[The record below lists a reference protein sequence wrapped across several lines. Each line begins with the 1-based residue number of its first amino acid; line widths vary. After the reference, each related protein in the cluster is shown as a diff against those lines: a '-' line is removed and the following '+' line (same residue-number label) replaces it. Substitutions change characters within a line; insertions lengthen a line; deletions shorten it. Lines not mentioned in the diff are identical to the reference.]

1 MVRSMLSRSG
11 LSKSFWP
18 EAVLWSSH
26 LLNRSPTIA
35 VRNKTP
41 EEAWSGR
48 RPSID
53 HLRIFGCIA
62 YAHVP
67 DEKRKKLD
75 DRGVKCVFL
84 GVSAESKAYRLY
96 NPVTKQIIISRDVV
110 FDEENVWDWNDKET
124 QQIPENFDNEEQQ
137 QLQIPVFSSLSTSA
151 PIREHTPNACSP
163 PVQRHRKRPA
173 WMMDYVSGDEL
184 SDDGNSAHFVLF
196 ADYDPVTFQDVVQD
210 TKWKKAMDAEIHSIE
225 KNDTWELTDL
235 PQGHKTIGVKW
246 VYKTK
251 LNEKGEV
258 DKHKARL
265 VAKGYKQEYGVDYT
279 EVFAPVARLDTI
291 RAVLSMAAENSW
303 PTFQLDVK
311 SAFLHGELNEHV
323 YVDQPPGYVRQG
335 QERKVYK
342 LKKALY
348 GLKQA
353 PRAWYSCIDAYLARE
368 GFKKCPY
375 EPTLYIKLGEGGK
388 ILIIC
393 LYVDDLIYTGNDKSM
408 FDVFKQSM
416 MTEFDMTDLGLM
428 RYFLGIEVVQGAA
441 GNFLYQKKYMLE
453 ILDKFEMK
461 GCNSVGTP
469 SSQDLML
476 TQKCSGKKVDATL
489 YKQIVGSLMYLTAT
503 RPDIMHAVSLVSRY
517 MESPTEVH
525 LHAAKRILRYLSG
538 TIDYG
543 LFYKRGVKSGLFG
556 FSDSDY
562 AGDPND
568 PKSTSGYVFLMGS
581 AAVSWSSKKQP
592 IVTLSTTEAEFVA
605 ALVKLFG

>member
-1 MVRSMLSRSG
+1 MKGLFLKQLLCIQLLVERGRSGSSAPGIYYFPSLRCLRVTAVDSGSKALEFLGIHDEQGTSASGSSESQAEGLIVEMNLSSCYDLVDQFCGSMLG
-11 LSKSFWP
+11 QLSSMQK
-18 EAVLWSSH
+18 E
-26 LLNRSPTIA
+26 SPTIA

-96 NPVTKQIIISRDVV
+96 NPVTKQIIISRDVI
-110 FDEENVWDWNDKET
+110 FYEENVWDWNDKET

-151 PIREHTPNACSP
+151 PIREHTPNAYNP

-184 SDDGNSAHFVLF
+184 SDD
-196 ADYDPVTFQDVVQD
+196 
-210 TKWKKAMDAEIHSIE
+210 
-225 KNDTWELTDL
+225 
-235 PQGHKTIGVKW
+235 
-246 VYKTK
+246 
-251 LNEKGEV
+251 
-258 DKHKARL
+258 
-265 VAKGYKQEYGVDYT
+265 
-279 EVFAPVARLDTI
+279 
-291 RAVLSMAAENSW
+291 
-303 PTFQLDVK
+303 
-311 SAFLHGELNEHV
+311 
-323 YVDQPPGYVRQG
+323 
-335 QERKVYK
+335 
-342 LKKALY
+342 
-348 GLKQA
+348 
-353 PRAWYSCIDAYLARE
+353 
-368 GFKKCPY
+368 
-375 EPTLYIKLGEGGK
+375 
-388 ILIIC
+388 
-393 LYVDDLIYTGNDKSM
+393 GNDKSM

-489 YKQIVGSLMYLTAT
+489 YKQIVGSLM
-503 RPDIMHAVSLVSRY
+503 
-517 MESPTEVH
+517 
-525 LHAAKRILRYLSG
+525 
-538 TIDYG
+538 
-543 LFYKRGVKSGLFG
+543 GVKSGLFG